1 MKKLLIVLVLPL
13 ILLIGAA
20 AGAFF
25 FGFIPG
31 FGPGMLSQSDMAAK
45 APKEDLPP
53 EPYVKTSDLAVYY
66 TMDEF
71 VVNLQNAAPQA
82 RFSAAQFIPGSA
94 GRISSNRDQAAGAA
108 DPRRRQH
115 LSQQLD
121 TRGPVWL

>member
-1 MKKLLIVLVLPL
+1 MKKLLIVLILPL
-13 ILLIGAA
+13 ILLIGAG

-31 FGPGMLSQSDMAAK
+31 FGPGMLSESDKAAK

-53 EPYVKTSDLAVYY
+53 EPFVKTSELAVYY

-71 VVNLQNAAPQA
+71 VVNLRSRRRRPV
-82 RFSAAQFIPGSA
+82 FLLLSLSLEVPDESAQVQLKPM
-94 GRISSNRDQAAGAA
+94 

-121 TRGPVWL
+121 TRGPVRL